1 MSSKIHLIYIFCIVV
16 LVAFL
21 TLSISKKKHDY
32 KDVKSVT
39 DTLVVYRI
47 DTIVEYI
54 PKYKEKK
61 TTDTIYIPSN
71 NKPLLPIHIEQKHYS
86 MDGMYDAWISGY
98 KPTMD
103 SIKVYPKT
111 IYSTI
116 TNDVTREVVLR
127 EWNLYTYMGFKQL
140 SNEWLPSIGLIVKS
154 PKNLMYG
161 VEIGAIDGNMYYG
174 LQFGY
179 KIK

>member
-1 MSSKIHLIYIFCIVV
+1 MFLFLV
-16 LVAFL
+16 LVCFL
-21 TLSISKKKHDY
+21 TCKCSYLLNKQKDY
-32 KDVKSVT
+32 VVKIEQK
-39 DTLVVYRI
+39 I
-47 DTIVEYI
+47 DTIIIYDTITRYV
-54 PKYKEKK
+54 PKYIVKK
-61 TTDTIYIPSN
+61 TIDTIYLPSSENGVVAIP
-71 NKPLLPIHIEQKHYS
+71 IEQRYYREE
-86 MDGMYDAWISGY
+86 GVYDAWISGY

-116 TNDVTREVVLR
+116 TNDVTREIVLR